1 MAEDKPQLE
10 PGRGLRHRATS
21 LGRGVGANAQKSS
34 EALVA
39 AVGAL
44 ADQAIVHRVLLG
56 DEHVTSAA
64 EGKRLLSGEADTEA
78 LAENIQRVVVLALPV
93 VRALARGAR
102 FTRVPWVM
110 IVSAAVSIGITVRTG
125 ARELQVI
132 SALVAHR
139 LEQAGRPYDP
149 ALVKRLTL
157 DLYLNPRRTP
167 DPGDGK
173 LPLVRLTRRW
183 VLNGALGRKTSRR
196 GARALDAAERLDAAA
211 LSDQW
216 ASTRELSPGA
226 LYDRQLVVSTRPWG
240 PESAW

>member
-1 MAEDKPQLE
+1 MANDEPRLE
-10 PGRGLRHRATS
+10 PPRGLRDRATS
-21 LGRGVGANAQKSS
+21 AGRGVRANTQKSS

-44 ADQAIVHRVLLG
+44 AEQAIDRVLLG
-56 DEHVTSAA
+56 DEQVTSAA

-78 LAENIQRVVVLALPV
+78 LAENIQRVVVLAMPV
-93 VRALARGAR
+93 VRLLVRGAR

-110 IVSAAVSIGITVRTG
+110 IASGVVSIGITVRTG

-132 SALVAHR
+132 SALIAHR

-157 DLYLNPRRTP
+157 DLYLDPRRTP
-167 DPGDGK
+167 DPADGR
-173 LPLVRLTRRW
+173 LPLVRLTRKW

-196 GARALDAAERLDAAA
+196 GARALEAAEKLDAAA

-216 ASTRELSPGA
+216 ASTRRAE
-226 LYDRQLVVSTRPWG
+226 TRPT
-240 PESAW
+240 

>member
-1 MAEDKPQLE
+1 MAEDNPQLE
-10 PGRGLRHRATS
+10 PVRGLRHRATS
-21 LGRGVGANAQKSS
+21 VGRGVGADAQKSS

-44 ADQAIVHRVLLG
+44 ANQAIDRVLLG
-56 DEHVTSAA
+56 DEPVTSAA
-64 EGKRLLSGEADTEA
+64 EGKRLLSGEADSEA

-93 VRALARGAR
+93 VRVLARGAR

-110 IVSAAVSIGITVRTG
+110 IVSAAVTVGITVRTG

-173 LPLVRLTRRW
+173 LPLVRLTRKW
-183 VLNGALGRKTSRR
+183 VLNGAFGRKTSRR
-196 GARALDAAERLDAAA
+196 GGRALDAAEKLDAAA

-216 ASTRELSPGA
+216 ASRRGLSPG
-226 LYDRQLVVSTRPWG
+226 G
-240 PESAW
+240 PL